1 MLELLTSSH
10 DRGWKP
16 TVEPVKIFGPG
27 SSHEMASSIK
37 TLKDSKIDMTL
48 HIQRSHTHTST
59 ANMVNQEQ
67 QKAPDMSEGSRRI
80 NIQAPGNHHDID
92 YNLFRN
98 NLYVLSLVHI

>member
-1 MLELLTSSH
+1 
-10 DRGWKP
+10 
-16 TVEPVKIFGPG
+16 
-27 SSHEMASSIK
+27 
-37 TLKDSKIDMTL
+37 MTL